1 MLATSSWFS
10 AVGSWPNQLDDN
22 PTIHDHDHYIESW
35 RSTPGAVLEG
45 SDNSYLN
52 QQLWLGSSEPYI
64 SVGEEDQSPVGRV
77 EDVAVVV
84 KKRNHNES
92 ERDRRKKINSLYSSL
107 RSLLPAPEQNKKLSI
122 PTTVSRVVK
131 YIPELQ
137 NEVETLIQKKEK
149 LITSRSASL
158 QEARQRKNEADQ
170 CSSLGSVS
178 VSKLGD
184 TEFVV
189 QISTS
194 KAHKRVSL
202 SHVLSVLEE
211 NGLLVIDV
219 SSLRT
224 SAGLDLFTV
233 HFSVDGMQQISC
245 EWLRQ
250 QLLAMYKKC

>member
-1 MLATSSWFS
+1 MLATSPWFS

-52 QQLWLGSSEPYI
+52 QQLWFGSSEPYI
-64 SVGEEDQSPVGRV
+64 SVGEEDQSPRV

-84 KKRNHNES
+84 KKRNHSES

-122 PTTVSRVVK
+122 PATVSRVVK

-137 NEVETLIQKKEK
+137 NEVKTLVQKKEK

-170 CSSLGSVS
+170 CSSLCSVS

-184 TEFVV
+184 TEFIV

-202 SHVLSVLEE
+202 SHVLSVLDE

-219 SSLRT
+219 SSFRT
-224 SAGLDLFTV
+224 NAGLDLFTV
-233 HFSVDGMQQISC
+233 HLSVDGMQQISC

-250 QLLAMYKKC
+250 QLLSLYKKC